1 MREIEGKSFR
11 WIVGGIGWPG
21 VEVEGYVCAVGS
33 CYLAGIARPHYY
45 LLKESVDR
53 DIKDVCS
60 AVFEFDISYGPE
72 IWLTDIEN
80 DAAVAMFA
88 EKSRKIREVLAG
100 VSYEMG
106 RSPLHRRI
114 ISLSRSPL
122 LEMSN
127 GPEYA
132 RSLLKGL
139 LSGDNCRLFLPKK
152 SKIIEQLRV
161 IERADKPLW
170 ESWPGLAALGFCAFE
185 LERIAENE
193 RVQLTV
199 VKRPPPDRLRYHRQ
213 NRR

>member
-1 MREIEGKSFR
+1 MGREIEGKSFK
-11 WIVGGIGWPG
+11 WIVGGIGWPTL
-21 VEVEGYVCAVGS
+21 EAPGYACIVGS
-33 CYLAGIARPHYY
+33 VGGGRPHYY

-60 AVFEFDISYGPE
+60 AVFEFDIGYGPE
-72 IWLTDIEN
+72 IWLTDTEN
-80 DAAVAMFA
+80 DAAVTMFA
-88 EKSRKIREVLAG
+88 EKNRKVREVLAG
-100 VSYEMG
+100 VQYEMG

-132 RSLLKGL
+132 LSLLKGL

-152 SKIIEQLRV
+152 SKIIEQLRA

-170 ESWPGLAALGFCAFE
+170 ESWPGLAALGFCVFE

-193 RVQLTV
+193 RAAQFAPPR
-199 VKRPPPDRLRYHRQ
+199 RPPYDRLRYSRQ
-213 NRR
+213 KRR